1 MAIGQK
7 LEEARNRKGI
17 SIREA
22 SESTKIRGDYLS
34 AFESN
39 NFEIKLPE
47 VYLRGF
53 VRLYAR
59 FLDID
64 QDAIL
69 VDLDLELGANSLTST
84 ISTFISAMK
93 SCRKS

>member
-34 AFESN
+34 AFES
-39 NFEIKLPE
+39 IISKLSF
-47 VYLRGF
+47 LRSIF
-53 VRLYAR
+53 
-59 FLDID
+59 
-64 QDAIL
+64 
-69 VDLDLELGANSLTST
+69 VDL
-84 ISTFISAMK
+84 
-93 SCRKS
+93 